1 VSGPAP
7 TVEALLDPSLRYD
20 PSARRLIAGLLAATE
35 SGRAR
40 FGELADNPGS
50 LSMMLSVRGLNG
62 RLACFDYPA
71 ATPRELLGW
80 LIDHPDR
87 LVEVPGDDTPEARR
101 LRGVLLHDDPPGSRA
116 RAQERAHEVLATA
129 SPFTPAWWRFEAAA
143 APECVLMTDRLVL
156 TVQSDA
162 TEPLAPATPWFPA
175 RTRLVRDLEAARRLS
190 GERPY
195 GSLLIADAEPE
206 SSIEQLVAAGT
217 PHLDAGA
224 RAELLG
230 GYLGRVS
237 WEAARAAVAG
247 SATT

>member
-1 VSGPAP
+1 VTAREHAELGVSGPSSP
-7 TVEALLDPSLRYD
+7 VEALLDPSLRYD
-20 PSARRLIAGLLAATE
+20 PSARRLIAALLAAT
-35 SGRAR
+35 GHGHAR

-71 ATPRELLGW
+71 PPPRELLAW
-80 LIDHPDR
+80 LIDHPDE
-87 LVEVPGDDTPEARR
+87 LADVPEDGTAETRR
-101 LRGVLLHDDPPGSRA
+101 LRRVLLDDDPPGSRA
-116 RAQERAHEVLATA
+116 RAQERAHELIETA
-129 SPFTPAWWRFEAAA
+129 SPF
-143 APECVLMTDRLVL
+143 APECVLITARLVL

-162 TEPLAPATPWFPA
+162 TNELAAATPWFPA
-175 RTRLVRDLEAARRLS
+175 RTRLVRDLEAARRLAA
-190 GERPY
+190 ELPY
-195 GSLLIADAEPE
+195 GSLLIADAEPGPP
-206 SSIEQLVAAGT
+206 IEQLVAAGT